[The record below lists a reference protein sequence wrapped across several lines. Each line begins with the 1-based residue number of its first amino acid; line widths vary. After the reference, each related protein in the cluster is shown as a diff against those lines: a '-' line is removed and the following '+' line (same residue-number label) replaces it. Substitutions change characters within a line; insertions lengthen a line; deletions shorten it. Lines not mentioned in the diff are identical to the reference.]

1 MYKSGPI
8 LIFKSKHKRTL
19 CVYVGTVYC
28 RLAVIKCRE
37 NIEKNKPSLIEYGD
51 ENIQFR
57 VPESTETERRKT
69 EIFVSCIMFEN
80 TKYNPFIETVK
91 IDAS

>member
-37 NIEKNKPSLIEYGD
+37 NIEKNKQSLIEYGD
-51 ENIQFR
+51 ESIL
-57 VPESTETERRKT
+57 ESQKVQRQSGEKQR
-69 EIFVSCIMFEN
+69 FSFHVSCL
-80 TKYNPFIETVK
+80 K
-91 IDAS
+91 IQSTIRS